1 MLTFSA
7 QKEGIILENPNIE
20 VFEQLPVPK
29 AVRRMI
35 LPTIMGQMI
44 VLIYNMADTFF
55 LGRTGNPYMVAGVS
69 LILPAYNISLAL
81 SAMAS
86 MGGGPLISRLLG
98 TKRIDEARKVSSFC
112 IYLSVFIAL
121 TFSLVIWLLIDPIM
135 TLLGADA
142 DTAPFARSYAM
153 CVLVLGCAPTVLS
166 NALANLLRSVGESK
180 KSGFGITMGGI
191 INIILDPIFMFVLLP
206 DGMEVVGAGVATA
219 ISNFIAC
226 IYFVIVI
233 SRLSS
238 ESALKLYSLRRLPT
252 KASIRETLIMG
263 IPAAINNLLFDLDY
277 AIIGRL
283 MSAYNGIA
291 VAAAGIVLKVERLPL
306 NIGVGI
312 CQGMVPLVAYNY
324 ASGNTERMKKTV
336 RYSRRLGLVCAAA
349 SILLYEL
356 FTSQLVEFFILNT
369 ETVLLGTKFLK
380 IRILATPFMFLCFFT
395 FFMFNAF
402 GKGKK
407 ARALTMMRWLLFNVP
422 MLFIL
427 EHFFG
432 IYGIVWSQ
440 LAADSIAATVSLIVY
455 VRFERS
461 LIGKAITV

>member
-1 MLTFSA
+1 M
-7 QKEGIILENPNIE
+7 EGPNTEI
-20 VFEQLPVPK
+20 FERLPVPK
-29 AVRRMI
+29 AVQKMI

-55 LGRTGNPYMVAGVS
+55 LGRTGNPYMVAGAS
-69 LILPAYNISLAL
+69 LILPVFNISLAL

-86 MGGGPLISRLLG
+86 MGGGPLISRMLG
-98 TKRIDEARKVSSFC
+98 VKRIEEARKVSSFC
-112 IYLSVFIAL
+112 IYLSL
-121 TFSLVIWLLIDPIM
+121 LFSLSFSLLILAFIGPIM
-135 TLLGADA
+135 NLLGADA
-142 DTAPFARSYAM
+142 DTLPYARSYAM
-153 CVLVLGCAPTVLS
+153 CVLVIGCVPTVLS

-191 INIILDPIFMFVLLP
+191 INIALDPLFMFVLLP

-219 ISNFIAC
+219 ISNLIAC
-226 IYFVIVI
+226 VYFVVQII
-233 SRLSS
+233 RLGPD
-238 ESALKLYSLRRLPT
+238 SALKLYRITKLPE
-252 KASIRETLIMG
+252 KASMRETLVMG
-263 IPAAINNLLFDLDY
+263 LPAAANNLLFDLDY

-312 CQGMVPLVAYNY
+312 CQGMVPIVAYNY
-324 ASGNTERMKKTV
+324 SAGNMERMKKTV
-336 RYSRRLGLVCAAA
+336 RYSRRLGLICAAA

-356 FTSQLVEFFILNT
+356 FASQLVNFFILNAD
-369 ETVLLGTKFLK
+369 TVALGTEFLR

-402 GKGKK
+402 GKGF
-407 ARALTMMRWLLFNVP
+407 RAMFLTVMRWAVFNIP

-432 IYGIVWSQ
+432 IYGIVWAQ
-440 LAADSIAATVSLIVY
+440 LAADLIAASVSLLVY
-455 VRFERS
+455 NRFEKTLFS
-461 LIGKAITV
+461 KKAEASVQSA